1 MANPNDM
8 VRDAILRY
16 LYQRHRRA
24 KSPKSAGMGV
34 RDIQKAMKVEH
45 GYKQQE
51 VASNLDY
58 LIQKGWVREV
68 IENRT
73 FTTRA
78 GTTQQAEK
86 RSYKISDT
94 GIDRLE
100 AASTYQRPP
109 LGNQVNITNIK
120 GVTIVGNDNVVN
132 TSFTDL
138 ASVLHEMR
146 TAVLQCETLE
156 EQQKLEV
163 VADIESLQSQLQK
176 PSPSRAVVNAL
187 WSGIEKV
194 VTAAGFGE
202 LVAKAAA
209 ILVPLLG

>member
-8 VRDAILRY
+8 VRDAILRC

-24 KSPKSAGMGV
+24 KSPKGAGMGV
-34 RDIQKAMKVEH
+34 RDIQEAMKVAH

-86 RSYKISDT
+86 RSYKISAT

-109 LGNQVNITNIK
+109 LGNQVNITNIR
-120 GVTIVGNDNVVN
+120 GVTVVGNDNVVN

-146 TAVLQCETLE
+146 TAVLECGSLE

-176 PSPSRAVVNAL
+176 PSPSRAVVKAL

-202 LVAKAAA
+202 LVAGAAA
-209 ILVPLLG
+209 MIAPLLG

>member
-1 MANPNDM
+1 MANPNDI
-8 VRDAILRY
+8 VRDAILRF
-16 LYQRHRRA
+16 LYARHRKA
-24 KSPKSAGMGV
+24 KSPKSAGVGI
-34 RDIQKAMKVEH
+34 RDLQKAMKKEY

-73 FTTRA
+73 FTTKA

-109 LGNQVNITNIK
+109 LAQQVNITNIK
-120 GVTIVGNDNVVN
+120 GVTVVGNDNVVN

-138 ASVLHEMR
+138 ASVLNDMR
-146 TAVLQCETLE
+146 AAVLACDTLTDE
-156 EQQKLEV
+156 QKLEV
-163 VADIESLQSQLQK
+163 VADIDSLQSQIQK
-176 PSPSRAVVNAL
+176 PKPARQIIKAL
-187 WSGIEKV
+187 WGGIEKA

-202 LVAKAAA
+202 IVAKAAA
-209 ILVPLLG
+209 MIAPLIH